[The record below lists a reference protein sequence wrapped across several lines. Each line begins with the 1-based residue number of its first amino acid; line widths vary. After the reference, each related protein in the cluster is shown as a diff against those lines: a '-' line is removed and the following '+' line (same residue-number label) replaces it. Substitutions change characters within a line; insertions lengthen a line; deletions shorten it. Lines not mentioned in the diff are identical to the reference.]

1 MLMKSGPSAQDE
13 HGGSSVRYTVV
24 NSGALWFA
32 WLYARGD
39 KNTLV
44 SILKFSMLILY
55 LFICEV
61 V

>member
-1 MLMKSGPSAQDE
+1 M
-13 HGGSSVRYTVV
+13 

>member
-1 MLMKSGPSAQDE
+1 MKSGPSAQDE
-13 HGGSSVRYTVV
+13 HGGSSVSYTVV

-32 WLYARGD
+32 WLYARGGGE
-39 KNTLV
+39 NTLV
-44 SILKFSMLILY
+44 SILKFSMLILC